1 MEHFAVNPKVVKAV
15 NDKAKVYDV
24 LARATNKPNLYF
36 NVDAFLDKVVAD
48 KPDVD
53 KVPMH
58 ELKVTNEEEEDM
70 EAKDDEDEDAAD
82 AAAAAA
88 AAGATAAG
96 ATAAATAPTTGM
108 GMDAAAL
115 INLPKVH

>member
-1 MEHFAVNPKVVKAV
+1 MKHFANPKIVKAV
-15 NDKAKVYDV
+15 IDKAKVYDV
-24 LARATNKPNLYF
+24 MARATNKPNLNF
-36 NVDAFLDKVVAD
+36 NVDAFLDQVVAD
-48 KPDVD
+48 EPDVD

-88 AAGATAAG
+88 AAAAG
-96 ATAAATAPTTGM
+96 ATAAATAPTTGL